1 MGLAPS
7 ASLRDLI
14 KAGVKLGISSRG
26 LGTVKESQ
34 GITMVEDDFQ
44 LICFDIVSEPSTPGA
59 YLSPK
64 TGPSVSTPQ
73 MDPGIGVYLN
83 EGKKSNLDNLI
94 QDILRD

>member
-1 MGLAPS
+1 MKKNEL
-7 ASLRDLI
+7 
-14 KAGVKLGISSRG
+14 
-26 LGTVKESQ
+26 
-34 GITMVEDDFQ
+34 
-44 LICFDIVSEPSTPGA
+44 
-59 YLSPK
+59 K